1 MPNRFSVLLAA
12 CVTATPL
19 FLTAA
24 PPAVAAK
31 TAASTGITLT
41 RWTSDADFQ
50 VGSRDGVTVDGG
62 SLVLD
67 GTVSLASTTY
77 TDPFGNGTARS
88 YDVGTWTSPVVEV
101 SYPIDQAISSWNA
114 VTPTGTWVETSFR
127 GRYPDGTWSKWYVL
141 GRWTSGMDY
150 AAGDIHRTSL
160 NGQGDTDGTVLT
172 DTFASR
178 KKRKPVAFQT
188 RVGLLRP
195 AGTTTSPRLDA
206 VTTMS
211 STAYPDKHKATSQFT
226 LGHQV
231 ELAVPP
237 YAQNIH
243 SGEYPEFGGGGEVWC
258 SPTSSAMVMGFF
270 GASPSEEELA
280 GIPYADPQVDH
291 AALHVWDFAYDGAGN
306 WPFNAA
312 YAHTY
317 GLDAFVTRLRSLAEV
332 ERFVAA
338 GIPVVV
344 SLSWKLG
351 DMPEA
356 GYETNGHLLVI
367 IGFTADGDPILNDPA
382 ANSNDNVRS
391 IYTRENFEKVWQEST
406 GGVAYVYHPLG
417 TPLPANVSG
426 ATPNW

>member
-1 MPNRFSVLLAA
+1 MPNRFTVLLAA
-12 CVTATPL
+12 CATAAPL
-19 FLTAA
+19 FLAA
-24 PPAVAAK
+24 ASPAGAAK
-31 TAASTGITLT
+31 TSGQTGIDLA

-50 VGSRDGVTVDGG
+50 KGARAGLVVQGG
-62 SLVLD
+62 SMTLD
-67 GTVSLASTTY
+67 GTVALPSTTY
-77 TDPFGNGTARS
+77 TDPFPGGTTRS

-101 SYPIDQAISSWNA
+101 GYPVEQAISSWNA
-114 VTPTGTWVETSFR
+114 ITPTGTWVETLFR

-141 GRWTSGMDY
+141 GRWTSGMDH

-172 DTFASR
+172 DTYASR

-188 RVGLLRP
+188 QVRLLRP
-195 AGTTTSPRLDA
+195 DGATTSPRLDA
-206 VTTMS
+206 VTTMTS
-211 STAYPDKHKATSQFT
+211 AAYPDHHKTTSVFT
-226 LGHQV
+226 LGGPV

-237 YAQNIH
+237 YAQNTH

-258 SPTSSAMVMGFF
+258 SPTSSAMVMAYF
-270 GASPSEEELA
+270 GASPSPAELA
-280 GIPYADPQVDH
+280 GIPFADPQVDH
-291 AALHVWDFAYDGAGN
+291 AALNTWDFAYDGAGN

-317 GLDAFVTRLRSLAEV
+317 GLDAFITRLRSLAEV

-338 GIPVVV
+338 GIPVIV

-351 DMPEA
+351 DLPEA

-367 IGFTADGDPILNDPA
+367 VGFTADGDPVLNDPA

-406 GGVAYVYHPLG
+406 GGVSYVFHPPGL
-417 TPLPANVSG
+417 PLPANVPG

>member
-31 TAASTGITLT
+31 TAAPAGITLT

-50 VGSRDGVTVDGG
+50 AGARDGVTVDGG
-62 SLVLD
+62 SLVLG
-67 GTVSLASTTY
+67 GTVAPTSTTY
-77 TDPFGNGTARS
+77 TDPFGDGTARS

-178 KKRKPVAFQT
+178 KKRQPVAFQT

-195 AGTTTSPRLDA
+195 AGTSTSPRLDA

-211 STAYPDKHKATSQFT
+211 SSAYPDKHKATSQFT

-270 GASPSEEELA
+270 GASPSAAELA

-291 AALHVWDFAYDGAGN
+291 AALHVWDYAYDGAGN

-406 GGVAYVYHPLG
+406 GGVSYVYHPLG

>member
-1 MPNRFSVLLAA
+1 MARSSSAGPS
-12 CVTATPL
+12 P
-19 FLTAA
+19 
-24 PPAVAAK
+24 
-31 TAASTGITLT
+31 
-41 RWTSDADFQ
+41 
-50 VGSRDGVTVDGG
+50 
-62 SLVLD
+62 
-67 GTVSLASTTY
+67 ASTTY
-77 TDPFGNGTARS
+77 TDPFGDGTARS
-88 YDVGTWTSPVVEV
+88 YDVGTWTSPVVDV

-178 KKRKPVAFQT
+178 KKRQPVAFQT

-195 AGTTTSPRLDA
+195 AGTSTSPRLDA

-211 STAYPDKHKATSQFT
+211 SSAYPDKHKATSQFT

-231 ELAVPP
+231 SRGPAVRPEHPLGRVPGVRRRRRGVVLADVERDGDGLLRSLPERGRAGRSRTPTRRSTTPHSTSGTSPTTERELAVQRGVRP
-237 YAQNIH
+237 H
-243 SGEYPEFGGGGEVWC
+243 LRTGR
-258 SPTSSAMVMGFF
+258 
-270 GASPSEEELA
+270 LR
-280 GIPYADPQVDH
+280 DP
-291 AALHVWDFAYDGAGN
+291 
-306 WPFNAA
+306 
-312 YAHTY
+312 
-317 GLDAFVTRLRSLAEV
+317 LRSLAEV

-406 GGVAYVYHPLG
+406 GGVSYVYHPTARPCPRTCREPRPTG
-417 TPLPANVSG
+417 SRQPAAKKVCEPLTRSAVPRI
-426 ATPNW
+426 

>member
-1 MPNRFSVLLAA
+1 MPNRFTVLLAA
-12 CVTATPL
+12 CVTAAPL
-19 FLTAA
+19 LLTAA
-24 PPAVAAK
+24 SPAEAAK
-31 TAASTGITLT
+31 TSGPTGIDLA
-41 RWTSDADFQ
+41 RWTSDADFGAGTSDS
-50 VGSRDGVTVDGG
+50 VAIASGSVTLAAGVLPT
-62 SLVLD
+62 S
-67 GTVSLASTTY
+67 SY
-77 TDPFGNGTARS
+77 IDPFGSGTART

-101 SYPIDQAISSWNA
+101 GYPVDQAITSWNA
-114 VTPTGTWVETSFR
+114 FTPTGTWVETLFR
-127 GRYPDGTWSKWYVL
+127 GRYADDTWSKWYVL
-141 GRWTSGMDY
+141 GRWTSGMDF

-188 RVGLLRP
+188 RVRLLRP
-195 AGTTTSPRLDA
+195 DGATTSPRLDA
-206 VTTMS
+206 VTTMTS
-211 STAYPDKHKATSQFT
+211 AAYPDQHKATSSFT
-226 LGHQV
+226 LSGSV
-231 ELAVPP
+231 ELAVPRF
-237 YAQNIH
+237 AQNTH

-258 SPTSSAMVMGFF
+258 SPTSSAMVMAHF
-270 GASPSEEELA
+270 GASPSPDELA

-291 AALHVWDFAYDGAGN
+291 AALHTWDFAYDGAGN

-317 GLDAFVTRLRSLAEV
+317 GLDSFITRLRSLAEV

-338 GIPVVV
+338 GIPIIV

-367 IGFTADGDPILNDPA
+367 VGFTADGDPILNDPA

-406 GGVAYVYHPLG
+406 GGVSYVFHPPGLA
-417 TPLPANVSG
+417 LPANVPG
-426 ATPNW
+426 VTPNW